1 MSLYTWNVRTGAL
14 DDLAKNT
21 GLELAGLALLPGS
34 ILTDRVQDFWDHYV
48 YLVGVRQEND
58 DLREKIKTM
67 SAELAVL
74 RERAAEA
81 DRLARLLMFSPP
93 PEWVR
98 EGARVVAQRLG
109 PSSALETLLI
119 DKGEADG
126 YGANTPVMTPEGVVG
141 RVLRAGR
148 ALSTVLLISD
158 LNSAVAVLGQDSRSA
173 GILMGGG
180 PGQPLQVHYVPLN
193 APLLDGEL
201 LVTSGVDGIFPKG
214 LPVARVTKVEASH
227 VYSLFQEVEARP
239 LVDIQNLEET
249 LLLRRPEPPQEDAR
263 ETEAP
268 GRGAEKPVARPE
280 QKIDARPAPRPD
292 PKAERRSDPKTD
304 QKTAPRADAP
314 ADRPRERKPAARPP
328 QSVGAAP
335 DRPADA
341 APGHPAAAA
350 SGHPAAEK
358 PRDSR

>member
-1 MSLYTWNVRTGAL
+1 M
-14 DDLAKNT
+14 
-21 GLELAGLALLPGS
+21 
-34 ILTDRVQDFWDHYV
+34 
-48 YLVGVRQEND
+48 GVRQEND

-93 PEWVR
+93 PGWVR

-119 DKGEADG
+119 DKGETDG
-126 YGANTPVMTPEGVVG
+126 YGVGAPVLTPEGVVG

-148 ALSTVLLISD
+148 SLSTVLLISD

-227 VYSLFQEVEARP
+227 VYSLFQEVEAQP
-239 LVDIQNLEET
+239 LVDIQRLEET
-249 LLLRRPEPPQEDAR
+249 LLLRRPEPPQEESR
-263 ETEAP
+263 EAVPPAKTS
-268 GRGAEKPVARPE
+268 EKAASVAGPRPE
-280 QKIDARPAPRPD
+280 QKTEARSDQRPPQKPDQGAEHRPDARTDVKPEQKAAPRPEGQTD
-292 PKAERRSDPKTD
+292 RPKERKA
-304 QKTAPRADAP
+304 APRP
-314 ADRPRERKPAARPP
+314 TQPAAGSP
-328 QSVGAAP
+328 
-335 DRPADA
+335 
-341 APGHPAAAA
+341 
-350 SGHPAAEK
+350 AEK
-358 PRDSR
+358 PRDAR